1 MALSP
6 LSVST
11 QPPSSDNSTTFS
23 DEVTHAAINIK
34 KDMKRAR
41 NVSLACGATAART
54 QAGAREKASE
64 RSSRDD
70 SSPAFSYCGWV
81 LYVCVYARS

>member
-1 MALSP
+1 VALSP

-34 KDMKRAR
+34 KRH
-41 NVSLACGATAART
+41 
-54 QAGAREKASE
+54 EKSA
-64 RSSRDD
+64 
-70 SSPAFSYCGWV
+70 
-81 LYVCVYARS
+81 